1 MGIGDKNLI
10 KQFTLIV
17 AVIASGQVFAQRY
30 APNHID
36 LRASYCV
43 AFHKHIVSENFPILA
58 DEMKFAGLY
67 GADFVEQIRAS
78 TASSENDL
86 SRLQSYML
94 PRIKFL
100 DVEGLLL
107 AANQFTKDSN
117 FLKLCQSKCSSIDC
131 MNICPISTG
140 YKERATLCIDL
151 NWIPF

>member
-1 MGIGDKNLI
+1 MIKALLLI
-10 KQFTLIV
+10 AFFIISFPVL
-17 AVIASGQVFAQRY
+17 AQRY

-43 AFHKHIVSENFPILA
+43 AFHKHVVSENLPILA

-78 TASSENDL
+78 TASSENNL
-86 SRLQSYML
+86 SRLRNYML

-100 DVEGLLL
+100 DAESLLF
-107 AANQFTKDSN
+107 AANQFPKD
-117 FLKLCQSKCSSIDC
+117 FQLLKSCQSKCTSIDC
-131 MNICPISTG
+131 ANECPIRTG
-140 YKERATLCIDL
+140 YKEKATWCIDL